1 MQGVKFK
8 SKSNENEDTSNN
20 DSGQTELRKDSLLKG
35 LIVTEGSL
43 QKEKTGNFMTL
54 CKKVGW

>member
-20 DSGQTELRKDSLLKG
+20 DSGQSELRKDSLLKG
-35 LIVTEGSL
+35 LIVTEPY
-43 QKEKTGNFMTL
+43 
-54 CKKVGW
+54 

>member
-20 DSGQTELRKDSLLKG
+20 DNGQTELRKDSLLNG
-35 LIVTEGSL
+35 LIVTEPY
-43 QKEKTGNFMTL
+43 
-54 CKKVGW
+54 